1 MEQLIAKRD
10 FQQFLQTENKTLAPF
25 SNLLMEVLKLNKINK
40 IYSEALDKNPDEFIG
55 NILKSLNISIQISEQ
70 DLEKIP
76 LTGSFI
82 TISNHPFGGIDGL
95 ILLSILLK
103 KRTDYKIIANFLLKK
118 IEPLSPYILPVN
130 PLEERTKNSLSG
142 LKTAFQ
148 TLKNENPIGI
158 FPAGE
163 VSSFHSKQIIADKI
177 WNVGA
182 MKLIKKAQV
191 PILPIY
197 FEGNNSLA
205 FHLLGLINPKLRT
218 AKLPSEVFN
227 KKNKI
232 IHVRIGNPIGIEDQN
247 ACENIKE
254 LTNYLRSRTYAL
266 KYANNTDGATSYL
279 SKKSIVRKTIADEK
293 AQYVLLKEIN
303 ALQSKDL
310 LFENETFQIFCTK
323 ATNIPNIL
331 DEIARLREI
340 TFREV
345 GEGTN
350 NPIDID
356 KYDYYYHHLFMWNK
370 NAQKLVGAYRIGKG
384 AEILEKYGKKGFY
397 VNSLFKLKKELVPTL
412 NQTIELGR
420 SFIIKEYQRQ
430 PQPLFLL
437 WKGILY
443 FLIKNPNYRYLIGPV
458 SISND
463 FTCIS
468 KSLMIEFIKLNYFD
482 NKIARHVKPR
492 KSYKVKMK
500 EFNIQ
505 ELVNFTKNELNKLDK
520 MICEFEPDKVRIPV
534 LIKKYFK
541 QNAKIVGF
549 NIDPRFNNTLDGL
562 VFLDLLEVPKL
573 TIHQLAKEFNDESI
587 IDLFY
592 SKRRPKDVIEN

>member
-130 PLEERTKNSLSG
+130 PLEERTKNSWSG

-232 IHVRIGNPIGIEDQN
+232 IRVRIGYPIGVEDQN
-247 ACENIKE
+247 TCENINE

-266 KYANNTDGATSYL
+266 KYANNTDVSTSYL
-279 SKKSIVRKTIADEK
+279 SKKSISRKPIADEK
-293 AQYVLLKEIN
+293 AQHILLKEIN

>member
-1 MEQLIAKRD
+1 
-10 FQQFLQTENKTLAPF
+10 
-25 SNLLMEVLKLNKINK
+25 V
-40 IYSEALDKNPDEFIG
+40 
-55 NILKSLNISIQISEQ
+55 
-70 DLEKIP
+70 
-76 LTGSFI
+76 
-82 TISNHPFGGIDGL
+82 
-95 ILLSILLK
+95 
-103 KRTDYKIIANFLLKK
+103 IANFLLKK
-118 IEPLSPYILPVN
+118 IELISEYILPVN
-130 PLEERTKNSLSG
+130 PFEERNENSLTG
-142 LKTAFQ
+142 IKTALQ
-148 TLKNENPIGI
+148 TIQNGNPVGI

-163 VSSFHSKQIIADKI
+163 VSSIQPKQGIADKN
-177 WNVGA
+177 WSPGA
-182 MKLIKKAQV
+182 IKLIKKAKV
-191 PILPIY
+191 PVLPIY

-205 FHLLGLINPKLRT
+205 FHLLGLLNPKLRT

-232 IHVRIGNPIGIEDQN
+232 ITVRIGNIINVEDQN
-247 ACENIKE
+247 ACENINE

-266 KYANNTDGATSYL
+266 KYLNAVDL
-279 SKKSIVRKTIADEK
+279 SKYYFPKQSIKKEVIADEK
-293 AQYVLLKEIN
+293 AAHVLLKEID
-303 ALQSKDL
+303 ALNKSDL
-310 LFENETFQIFCTK
+310 LFENETFQLFCTDAK
-323 ATNIPNIL
+323 KIPIIL

-350 NPIDID
+350 KALDID
-356 KYDYYYHHLFMWNK
+356 KYDYYYHHLFMWDK
-370 NAQKLVGAYRIGKG
+370 KAQKLVGAYRIGKG
-384 AEILEKYGKKGFY
+384 AEILSKHGKKGFY

-412 NQTIELGR
+412 NQSIELGR

-463 FTCIS
+463 FTSIS

-482 NKIARHVKPR
+482 NKIAKHIKPR
-492 KSYKVKMK
+492 KSYKVKVK

-505 ELVNFTKNELNKLDK
+505 ELVNFTKHDINKLDK
-520 MICEFEPDKVRIPV
+520 MICDLEPDKVRIPV
-534 LIKKYFK
+534 LIKKYIK

-549 NIDPRFNNTLDGL
+549 NVDPRFNNALDGL

-573 TIHQLAKEFNDESI
+573 TIHQLAKEFNDDTI

-592 SKRRPKDVIEN
+592 SKRRPKDTVEY

>member
-1 MEQLIAKRD
+1 MEQLIAKKD
-10 FQQFLQTENKTLAPF
+10 FQIFLQTESKTLAPF
-25 SNLLMEVLKLNKINK
+25 SNLLMELLKLNKINK
-40 IYSEALDKNPDEFIG
+40 VYSANLDKNPQEFVG
-55 NILKSLNISIQISEQ
+55 NILKSLNINIQISEQ

-82 TISNHPFGGIDGL
+82 TISNHPYGGIDGL
-95 ILLSILLK
+95 ILLHILLK
-103 KRTDYKIIANFLLKK
+103 KRPEYKILANFLLKK
-118 IEPLSPYILPVN
+118 IQPLSPYILAVN
-130 PLEERTKNSLSG
+130 PFEEQYGSNLAGIKEALRTLQNGAPL
-142 LKTAFQ
+142 
-148 TLKNENPIGI
+148 GI

-163 VSSFHSKQIIADKI
+163 VSSFQPKQVIADKA
-177 WNVGA
+177 WSGGA
-182 MKLIKKAQV
+182 IKLIKKAQV
-191 PILPIY
+191 PVVPIY
-197 FEGNNSLA
+197 FEGNNSIM
-205 FHLLGLINPKLRT
+205 FHLFGLINPKLRT

-232 IHVRIGNPIGIEDQN
+232 IQVRIGNPIDIEDQN
-247 ACENIKE
+247 ACENINE

-266 KYANNTDGATSYL
+266 KYANNTDTATSYL

-356 KYDYYYHHLFMWNK
+356 KYDYYYHHLFMWDK
-370 NAQKLVGAYRIGKG
+370 KIQKLVGAYRIGKG
-384 AEILEKYGKKGFY
+384 AEILEKHGKKGFY

>member
-10 FQQFLQTENKTLAPF
+10 FQRFLQTENKTLAPF
-25 SNLLMEVLKLNKINK
+25 SNLIMEVLKLNKINK

-55 NILKSLNISIQISEQ
+55 NILKSLNINIQISEQ

-76 LTGSFI
+76 LTRSFI

-103 KRTDYKIIANFLLKK
+103 KRPDYKIIANFLLKK

-130 PLEERTKNSLSG
+130 PFEERTKNSLNG

-163 VSSFHSKQIIADKI
+163 VSSFQSKQIIADKI

-191 PILPIY
+191 PVLPIY

-218 AKLPSEVFN
+218 AKLPSEIFN

-232 IHVRIGNPIGIEDQN
+232 IRVRIGYPIGVEDQN
-247 ACENIKE
+247 TCENINE

-266 KYANNTDGATSYL
+266 KYTNNTDVSTSYL
-279 SKKSIVRKTIADEK
+279 SKKSISRKPIADEK
-293 AQYVLLKEIN
+293 AQHILLKEIN
-303 ALQSKDL
+303 ALQKTGL
-310 LFENETFQIFCTK
+310 LFENETFQLFCAEAK
-323 ATNIPNIL
+323 KIPNIL

-350 NPIDID
+350 KPLDID
-356 KYDYYYHHLFMWNK
+356 KYDYYYHHLFMWDIK
-370 NAQKLVGAYRIGKG
+370 EKKLVGAYRIGKG
-384 AEILEKYGKKGFY
+384 AEILKKYGKKGFY

-412 NQTIELGR
+412 NQSIELGR

-463 FTCIS
+463 FTSIS
-468 KSLMIEFIKLNYFD
+468 KSLMIEFVKLNYFD
-482 NKIARHVKPR
+482 SKIAKHIKPR
-492 KSYKVKMK
+492 KSYKVKVK

-505 ELVNFTKNELNKLDK
+505 ELVNFTKHDINKLDK

-534 LIKKYFK
+534 LIKKYIK

-549 NIDPRFNNTLDGL
+549 NVDPRFNNTLDGL
-562 VFLDLLEVPKL
+562 IFLDLLEVPKL

>member
-1 MEQLIAKRD
+1 MEQLIAKKD
-10 FQQFLQTENKTLAPF
+10 FQIFLQTESKTLAPF
-25 SNLLMEVLKLNKINK
+25 SNLLMELLKLNKINK
-40 IYSEALDKNPDEFIG
+40 VYSANLDKNPQEFVG
-55 NILKSLNISIQISEQ
+55 NILKSLNINIQISEQ

-82 TISNHPFGGIDGL
+82 TISNHPYGGIDGL
-95 ILLSILLK
+95 ILLHILLK
-103 KRTDYKIIANFLLKK
+103 KRPEYKILANFLLKK
-118 IEPLSPYILPVN
+118 IQPLSPYILAVN
-130 PLEERTKNSLSG
+130 PFEEQYGSNLAGIKEALRTLQNGAPL
-142 LKTAFQ
+142 
-148 TLKNENPIGI
+148 GI

-163 VSSFHSKQIIADKI
+163 VSSFQPKQVIADKA
-177 WNVGA
+177 WSVGA
-182 MKLIKKAQV
+182 IKLIKKAQV
-191 PILPIY
+191 PVVPIY
-197 FEGNNSLA
+197 FEGNNSIM
-205 FHLLGLINPKLRT
+205 FHLFGLINPKLRT

-232 IHVRIGNPIGIEDQN
+232 IQVRIGNPIDIEDQN
-247 ACENIKE
+247 ACENINE

-266 KYANNTDGATSYL
+266 KYANNTDTATSYL

-356 KYDYYYHHLFMWNK
+356 KYDYYYHHLFMWDK
-370 NAQKLVGAYRIGKG
+370 KIQKLVGAYRIGKG
-384 AEILEKYGKKGFY
+384 AEILEKHGKKGFY

>member
-1 MEQLIAKRD
+1 MEQLIAKQD

-25 SNLLMEVLKLNKINK
+25 SSFLMQFLKLNKMNEV
-40 IYSEALDKNPDEFIG
+40 YSAAFDKNHDDFIE
-55 NILKSLNISIQISEQ
+55 NILKSLNISIQISAK

-95 ILLSILLK
+95 ILLHILLK
-103 KRTDYKIIANFLLKK
+103 KRPDYKIIANFLLKK

-130 PLEERTKNSLSG
+130 PFEERTENSLSG
-142 LKTAFQ
+142 LKTTFQ
-148 TLKNENPIGI
+148 TLINGNPIGI

-163 VSSFHSKQIIADKI
+163 VSSIQPKQGIADKP

-182 MKLIKKAQV
+182 IKLIQKAQV
-191 PILPIY
+191 PVLPIY

-205 FHLLGLINPKLRT
+205 FHFLGLINPTWRT

-227 KKNKI
+227 KKNKVI
-232 IHVRIGNPIGIEDQN
+232 KIKIGNLITVEDQN
-247 ACENIKE
+247 SCENTNE

-266 KYANNTDGATSYL
+266 KYLNTVDLTKHYFSRQTVKKEIIASEKATHVL
-279 SKKSIVRKTIADEK
+279 QKEIGELKKS
-293 AQYVLLKEIN
+293 
-303 ALQSKDL
+303 DL
-310 LFENETFQIFCTK
+310 LFENETFQLYCAEAK
-323 ATNIPNIL
+323 KIPNVL

-350 NPIDID
+350 KTIDID
-356 KYDYYYHHLFMWNK
+356 KYDYYYHHLFMWDK
-370 NAQKLVGAYRIGKG
+370 KAQKLVGAYRIGKG
-384 AEILEKYGKKGFY
+384 AEILSKHGKKGFY
-397 VNSLFKLKKELVPTL
+397 VNSLFKLKKELIPTL
-412 NQTIELGR
+412 NQSIELGR

-468 KSLMIEFIKLNYFD
+468 KSLMIEFVKLNYFD
-482 NKIARHVKPR
+482 SKIAKHIKPR
-492 KSYKVKMK
+492 KSYKVKVK

-505 ELVNFTKNELNKLDK
+505 ELVNFTKHDINKLDK

-534 LIKKYFK
+534 LIKKYIK

-549 NIDPRFNNTLDGL
+549 NVDPRFNNTLDGL
-562 VFLDLLEVPKL
+562 IFLDLLEVPKL

>member
-1 MEQLIAKRD
+1 MEQLIAKKD
-10 FQQFLQTENKTLAPF
+10 FQNFLHTESKTLAPF
-25 SNLLMEVLKLNKINK
+25 SNLLMELLKINK
-40 IYSEALDKNPDEFIG
+40 MNEVYSANLDKNPQEFVG
-55 NILKSLNISIQISEQ
+55 NILKSLNINIQISEQ

-76 LTGSFI
+76 LTGNFI
-82 TISNHPFGGIDGL
+82 TISNHPYGGIDGL
-95 ILLSILLK
+95 ILLYILLK
-103 KRTDYKIIANFLLKK
+103 KRPEYKIIANFLLKK
-118 IEPLSPYILPVN
+118 IQPLRPYILAVN
-130 PLEERTKNSLSG
+130 PFEEQYGSNLAGIKEALRTLQNGAPL
-142 LKTAFQ
+142 
-148 TLKNENPIGI
+148 GI

-163 VSSFHSKQIIADKI
+163 VSSFQPKQVIADKA
-177 WNVGA
+177 WSVGA
-182 MKLIKKAQV
+182 IKLIKKVQV
-191 PILPIY
+191 PVVPIY
-197 FEGNNSLA
+197 FEGNNSIM
-205 FHLLGLINPKLRT
+205 FHLFGLINPKLRT

-247 ACENIKE
+247 ACENINE
-254 LTNYLRSRTYAL
+254 LNNYLRSRTYAL
-266 KYANNTDGATSYL
+266 KYANNTDKATSYL
-279 SKKSIVRKTIADEK
+279 SKRSIVRKTIADEK

-356 KYDYYYHHLFMWNK
+356 KYDYYYHHLFMWDK

-534 LIKKYFK
+534 LIKKYIK

-549 NIDPRFNNTLDGL
+549 NVDPRFNNALDGL

-573 TIHQLAKEFNDESI
+573 TIHQLAKEFNDDSI

>member
-55 NILKSLNISIQISEQ
+55 NILKSLNISIQISAQ

-95 ILLSILLK
+95 ILLHILLK
-103 KRTDYKIIANFLLKK
+103 KRPDYKIIANFLLKK

-130 PLEERTKNSLSG
+130 PFEERTKNSLSG

-163 VSSFHSKQIIADKI
+163 VSSFQSKQIITDKT

-218 AKLPSEVFN
+218 AKLPSEFFN

-232 IHVRIGNPIGIEDQN
+232 IRVRIGYPIGIEDQN
-247 ACENIKE
+247 TCENINE

-266 KYANNTDGATSYL
+266 KYTNNTDVSTSYL
-279 SKKSIVRKTIADEK
+279 SKKSISRKPIADEK
-293 AQYVLLKEIN
+293 AQHILLKEIN
-303 ALQSKDL
+303 ALPKTDL
-310 LFENETFQIFCTK
+310 LFENEVFQIFCAK

-350 NPIDID
+350 KPLDID
-356 KYDYYYHHLFMWNK
+356 KYDYYYHHLFMWDK
-370 NAQKLVGAYRIGKG
+370 KIQKLVGAYRIGKG
-384 AEILEKYGKKGFY
+384 AEILEKHGKKGFY

-412 NQTIELGR
+412 NQSIELGR

-463 FTCIS
+463 FTSIS
-468 KSLMIEFIKLNYFD
+468 KSLMIEFVKLNYFD
-482 NKIARHVKPR
+482 SKIAKHIKPR
-492 KSYKVKMK
+492 KSYKVQVK

-505 ELVNFTKNELNKLDK
+505 ELVNFTKHDINKLDK

-534 LIKKYFK
+534 LIKKYIK

-549 NIDPRFNNTLDGL
+549 NVDPRFNNTLDGL
-562 VFLDLLEVPKL
+562 IFLDLLEVPKL

>member
-1 MEQLIAKRD
+1 MEQLIKKHD
-10 FQQFLQTENKTLAPF
+10 FQQFLQTESKTLAPF
-25 SNLLMEVLKLNKINK
+25 SNLLMELLKLNKLNK
-40 IYSEALDKNPDEFIG
+40 VYSESLNKNPADFVE
-55 NILKSLNISIQISEQ
+55 NILKSLNISIQVSEQ

-82 TISNHPFGGIDGL
+82 SISNHPYGGIDGL
-95 ILLSILLK
+95 ILLHILFK
-103 KRTDYKIIANFLLKK
+103 KRPEYKVVANFLLKK
-118 IEPLSPYILPVN
+118 IQPLSPCIIAVN
-130 PLEERTKNSLSG
+130 PFEDHIESSLKG
-142 LKTAFQ
+142 IKEALQ
-148 TLKNENPIGI
+148 TIQNGVPIGI

-163 VSSFHSKQIIADKI
+163 VSSFQPQQVIADKE
-177 WNVGA
+177 WNEGA
-182 MKLIKKAQV
+182 IKLIKKAQV
-191 PILPIY
+191 PVVPIY
-197 FEGNNSLA
+197 FEGNNSLM
-205 FHLLGLINPKLRT
+205 FHLFGLINPKLRT

-227 KKNKI
+227 KKNKVI
-232 IHVRIGNPIGIEDQN
+232 KVSIGNPIGLEDQN
-247 ACENIKE
+247 SCKDITE

-266 KYANNTDGATSYL
+266 KYTNHIDRSKSYL
-279 SKKSIVRKTIADEK
+279 SKKSNIRKTIADEK
-293 AQYVLLKEIN
+293 SQHVLLKEIK
-303 ALQSKDL
+303 ALQKTDL
-310 LFENETFQIFCTK
+310 LFENDTFQIYCTK

-350 NPIDID
+350 KPIDID
-356 KYDYYYHHLFMWNK
+356 KYDYYYHHLFMWDK
-370 NAQKLVGAYRIGKG
+370 NAKKLVGAYRLGKG
-384 AEILEKYGKKGFY
+384 AAILKQHGKKGLY
-397 VNSLFKLKKELVPTL
+397 INSLFKLKKELVPTL
-412 NQTIELGR
+412 NQSIELGR

-443 FLIKNPNYRYLIGPV
+443 FLLKNPSYRYLIGPV

-463 FTCIS
+463 FTSIS
-468 KSLMIEFIKLNYFD
+468 KSLMIEFIKRNYFD
-482 NKIARHVKPR
+482 NKIAQHVKPR

-505 ELVNFTKNELNKLDK
+505 ELVNFTKHEITNLDK

-549 NIDPRFNNTLDGL
+549 NVDPRFNNALDGM
-562 VFLDLLEVPKL
+562 VFLDLLDVPKL

-592 SKRRPKDVIEN
+592 SKRRPKEVIEG

>member
-1 MEQLIAKRD
+1 MEQLIAKND
-10 FQQFLQTENKTLAPF
+10 FQQFLQKENKNLAPF
-25 SNLLMEVLKLNKINK
+25 SNFLMGFLQLNKVNK
-40 IYSEALDKNPDEFIG
+40 IYSESLGKNNEGFVEA
-55 NILKSLNISIQISEQ
+55 ILKNLGISIQIAEQ

-95 ILLSILLK
+95 ILLHILLK
-103 KRTDYKIIANFLLKK
+103 RRPDYKVIANFLLKK
-118 IEPLSPYILPVN
+118 IEPISEFILPVN
-130 PLEERTKNSLSG
+130 PFEERNENSLSG
-142 LKTAFQ
+142 IKAALQ
-148 TLKNENPIGI
+148 TLKNGNPIGI

-163 VSSFHSKQIIADKI
+163 VSSIQPKQGITDKN
-177 WNVGA
+177 WSSGA
-182 MKLIKKAQV
+182 IKLIKKAQV
-191 PILPIY
+191 PVLPIY
-197 FEGNNSLA
+197 FEGNNSLT

-227 KKNKI
+227 KKNKVI
-232 IHVRIGNPIGIEDQN
+232 TVRIGNIIGVEDQN
-247 ACENIKE
+247 ACENTYE

-266 KYANNTDGATSYL
+266 KYLNTVDLTKYYFPKQTI
-279 SKKSIVRKTIADEK
+279 KKEIIADEK
-293 AQYVLLKEIN
+293 AAHVLLKEIN
-303 ALQSKDL
+303 GLNKSDL
-310 LFENETFQIFCTK
+310 LFESETFQLFCTDAK
-323 ATNIPNIL
+323 RIPNIL
-331 DEIARLREI
+331 HEIARLREI

-350 NPIDID
+350 KALDID
-356 KYDYYYHHLFMWNK
+356 KYDYYYHHLFMWDK
-370 NAQKLVGAYRIGKG
+370 RAQKLVGAYRIGKG
-384 AEILEKYGKKGFY
+384 AEILSKHGKKGFY

-412 NQTIELGR
+412 NQSIELGR

-463 FTCIS
+463 FTSVS
-468 KSLMIEFIKLNYFD
+468 KSLIIEFIKLNYFD
-482 NKIARHVKPR
+482 NKIAKHIKPR
-492 KSYKVKMK
+492 KSYKVKVK

-505 ELVNFTKNELNKLDK
+505 ELVNFTKHDINKLDK
-520 MICEFEPDKVRIPV
+520 MICDLEPDKVRIPV
-534 LIKKYFK
+534 LIKKYIK

-549 NIDPRFNNTLDGL
+549 NVDPRFNNALDGL

-573 TIHQLAKEFNDESI
+573 TIHQLAKEFNDDTI

-592 SKRRPKDVIEN
+592 SKRRPKDIVEY